1 MVTIMS
7 ALEISAPVQAPAT
20 NTVKAQTIK
29 DAVMPS
35 IREAAENASASQSA
49 AVDQMVIS
57 AAQIK
62 DALETINQSMRQIP
76 TSLAFTIDSASK
88 RVVVQVTDQDSGEVL
103 LTFPGEATLR
113 VGAHINKHLDS
124 LKGVLFDDKS

>member
-57 AAQIK
+57 AAQVK

-113 VGAHINKHLDS
+113 VAAHINKHLDS